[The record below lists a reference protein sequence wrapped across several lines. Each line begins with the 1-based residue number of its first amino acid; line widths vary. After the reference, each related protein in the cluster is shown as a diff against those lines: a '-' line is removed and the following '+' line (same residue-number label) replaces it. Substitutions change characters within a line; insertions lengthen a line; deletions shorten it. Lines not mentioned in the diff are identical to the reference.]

1 MSMRQKSSY
10 FYQLDQQILEQ
21 VKTNPYLGLKMT
33 WNGVATSVKSL
44 VKPAVH
50 LVSFEE
56 IYGNAPKSANN

>member
-1 MSMRQKSSY
+1 
-10 FYQLDQQILEQ
+10 
-21 VKTNPYLGLKMT
+21 MT